1 MRIYDFPK
9 YPKTQNPKT
18 FASCKLF
25 LKIIYK
31 SLTAHS
37 ESSLGGLEGC
47 KLFLKI
53 IYKSL
58 TAHSESSLGG
68 LEGRLE
74 RITKNPRADGSR
86 G

>member
-1 MRIYDFPK
+1 MQIHDFPK

-25 LKIIYK
+25 LKIIYNAQK
-31 SLTAHS
+31 AHS
-37 ESSLGGLEGC
+37 ESSLGGLERR
-47 KLFLKI
+47 
-53 IYKSL
+53 
-58 TAHSESSLGG
+58 LG
-68 LEGRLE
+68 

>member
-31 SLTAHS
+31 SLTALS
-37 ESSLGGLEGC
+37 QSCLGGR
-47 KLFLKI
+47 
-53 IYKSL
+53 
-58 TAHSESSLGG
+58 
-68 LEGRLE
+68 EGRLGQSI
-74 RITKNPRADGSR
+74 RNPQADGLRGRSKDLCVSR
-86 G
+86 NITARQVLRR

>member
-37 ESSLGGLEGC
+37 ESSLGGLEGR
-47 KLFLKI
+47 
-53 IYKSL
+53 
-58 TAHSESSLGG
+58 LG
-68 LEGRLE
+68 
-74 RITKNPRADGSR
+74 RITKNPLADGSR

>member
-37 ESSLGGLEGC
+37 ESSLGGLEG
-47 KLFLKI
+47 
-53 IYKSL
+53 
-58 TAHSESSLGG
+58 
-68 LEGRLE
+68 RLE
-74 RITKNPRADGSR
+74 RTTKNPRADGQR
-86 G
+86 DYKHKYKCKLFIKELPVQRR

>member
-9 YPKTQNPKT
+9 HPKTQNPKT
-18 FASCKLF
+18 FAS
-25 LKIIYK
+25 
-31 SLTAHS
+31 
-37 ESSLGGLEGC
+37 C

-74 RITKNPRADGSR
+74 RITKNPRADFLR
-86 G
+86 GCRYKLKCKLFIKALPKRRR

>member
-37 ESSLGGLEGC
+37 ESSLGGLEG
-47 KLFLKI
+47 
-53 IYKSL
+53 
-58 TAHSESSLGG
+58 
-68 LEGRLE
+68 RLE
-74 RITKNPRADGSR
+74 RITKNPRPDGSR
-86 G
+86 GY

>member
-9 YPKTQNPKT
+9 YPKTQNPRT

-37 ESSLGGLEGC
+37 ESSLGGLEGR
-47 KLFLKI
+47 
-53 IYKSL
+53 
-58 TAHSESSLGG
+58 LGQ
-68 LEGRLE
+68 
-74 RITKNPRADGSR
+74 ITKNPRADGQR
-86 G
+86 DY

>member
-31 SLTAHS
+31 YLTAYS
-37 ESSLGGLEGC
+37 ESSLGGLER
-47 KLFLKI
+47 
-53 IYKSL
+53 
-58 TAHSESSLGG
+58 
-68 LEGRLE
+68 RLE
-74 RITKNPRADGSR
+74 RNIKNPRADGQR
-86 G
+86 DYKHKFERKLFIKALPERRR

>member
-37 ESSLGGLEGC
+37 ESSLGGLEGR
-47 KLFLKI
+47 
-53 IYKSL
+53 
-58 TAHSESSLGG
+58 LG
-68 LEGRLE
+68 RTT
-74 RITKNPRADGSR
+74 RNPQADGQR

>member
-37 ESSLGGLEGC
+37 ESSLGGLEG
-47 KLFLKI
+47 
-53 IYKSL
+53 
-58 TAHSESSLGG
+58 
-68 LEGRLE
+68 RLE

>member
-9 YPKTQNPKT
+9 YPKTQNSKT
-18 FASCKLF
+18 FAS
-25 LKIIYK
+25 
-31 SLTAHS
+31 
-37 ESSLGGLEGC
+37 C

>member
-25 LKIIYK
+25 LKIIYI
-31 SLTAHS
+31 
-37 ESSLGGLEGC
+37 
-47 KLFLKI
+47 F
-53 IYKSL
+53 L

-74 RITKNPRADGSR
+74 RNIKNPRADGQR
-86 G
+86 DY

>member
-37 ESSLGGLEGC
+37 ESSLGGLEG
-47 KLFLKI
+47 
-53 IYKSL
+53 
-58 TAHSESSLGG
+58 
-68 LEGRLE
+68 RLE
-74 RITKNPRADGSR
+74 RITKNPRADGQRDYKHKSECKLFIKALPEQR
-86 G
+86 R

>member
-31 SLTAHS
+31 SLTP
-37 ESSLGGLEGC
+37 
-47 KLFLKI
+47 
-53 IYKSL
+53 
-58 TAHSESSLGG
+58 HSESSLGG

-74 RITKNPRADGSR
+74 RMTKNPQADGQR